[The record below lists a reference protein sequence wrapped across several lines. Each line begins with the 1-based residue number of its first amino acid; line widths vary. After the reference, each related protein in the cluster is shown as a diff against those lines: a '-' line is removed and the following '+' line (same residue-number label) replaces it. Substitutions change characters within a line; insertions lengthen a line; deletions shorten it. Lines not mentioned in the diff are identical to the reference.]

1 MLLIQKIKTI
11 KFLYLDSPS
20 NAKKLINFGTKEFLI
35 SDESQMYREIL
46 DSGMNISEKFG
57 NPGKSLASSANFW
70 KNMQR
75 IIEVAEILESIR
87 SQCMKNQPDESELED
102 RDKYSDNELK
112 IISKTGKVG
121 SAIRQQY
128 YVDSQQAEIAEK
140 RDSRLQVRLY
150 QLNF

>member
-1 MLLIQKIKTI
+1 
-11 KFLYLDSPS
+11 
-20 NAKKLINFGTKEFLI
+20 
-35 SDESQMYREIL
+35 MYREIL

-57 NPGKSLASSANFW
+57 NPGKSLTSSANFW

-140 RDSRLQVRLY
+140 RDSRLQVRL
-150 QLNF
+150 